1 MDMDVN
7 ENRQKRARAVGDEI
21 GLRLGILMYFRY
33 KRKQIK
39 KTKKNSENTQNI
51 RYKQQL
57 QYFYNYKTK
66 LCLNYV

>member
-39 KTKKNSENTQNI
+39 KKKRKKIVKTHKIYVTNSSYNI
-51 RYKQQL
+51 
-57 QYFYNYKTK
+57 FTITK
-66 LCLNYV
+66 LNFV

>member
-1 MDMDVN
+1 
-7 ENRQKRARAVGDEI
+7 
-21 GLRLGILMYFRY
+21 MYFRY

-39 KTKKNSENTQNI
+39 KNEKKNSENTQNI